1 MREAKERG
9 FDQAIMLDA
18 AGNVAEFA
26 SSNLFLVTQDG
37 KVVTPVDN
45 GTFLAG
51 ITRARVIALL
61 NKAGVAVEER
71 SVKPEELDTATELF
85 STGNYGK
92 VTPCVRY
99 ENRTLEAGPVARQ
112 ARELYLEFVENC

>member
-1 MREAKERG
+1 
-9 FDQAIMLDA
+9 MLDL

-26 SSNLFLVTQDG
+26 SSNLFLVTADG
-37 KVVTPVDN
+37 TVVTPALN

-61 NKAGVAVEER
+61 KEVGVTVEER
-71 SVKPEELDTATELF
+71 IVTPEELDTAREIF

-92 VTPCVRY
+92 VTPCIRY
-99 ENRTLEAGPVARQ
+99 QSRELPAGAVAKQ
-112 ARELYLEFVENC
+112 ARDLYMAYTETT